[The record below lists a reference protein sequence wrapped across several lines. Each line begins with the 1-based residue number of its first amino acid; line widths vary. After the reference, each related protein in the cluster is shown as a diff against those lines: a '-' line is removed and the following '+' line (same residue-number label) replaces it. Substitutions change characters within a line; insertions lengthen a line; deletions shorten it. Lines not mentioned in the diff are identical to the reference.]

1 MPLTNLKG
9 QRPSKTYNELLRVVS
24 GSVYDGTG
32 SLVTFLNIT
41 ASAALNAQSGGGGT
55 SPWII
60 TNNRLYT
67 SQSFNVEVT
76 GSLTVFGN
84 SNDVF
89 IIKSQGATQNLF
101 KVSSSGIVEM
111 YVNATDPAS
120 SAELGQMYF
129 TSQSLYLG
137 LQ

>member
-9 QRPSKTYNELLRVVS
+9 QKPSKTYNELLRVVS
-24 GSVYDGTG
+24 GSTYDGTG
-32 SLVTFLNIT
+32 SLVTFLDIT
-41 ASAALNAQSGGGGT
+41 ASYALNAGDE

-60 TNNRLYT
+60 TNNRLYP

-76 GSLTVFGN
+76 GSLSVYGTG
-84 SNDVF
+84 NDVL
-89 IIKSQGATQNLF
+89 IIKNQGATQNLF
-101 KVSSSGIVEM
+101 KVSSSGVVQM
-111 YVNATDPAS
+111 YVNAADPTS

>member
-9 QRPSKTYNELLRVVS
+9 QKPSKTYSELLRVVS

-32 SLVTFLNIT
+32 SLVTFLDIT
-41 ASAALNAQSGGGGT
+41 ASYSLNGGDK

-60 TNNRLYT
+60 TNNRLYP

-76 GSLTVFGN
+76 GSLSVFGT

-89 IIKSQGATQNLF
+89 IIKSQSATQNLF
-101 KVSSSGIVEM
+101 KVSSSGVVEM
-111 YVNATDPAS
+111 YVHGTEPTS

>member
-9 QRPSKTYNELLRVVS
+9 QKPSKTYNELLRAVT

-32 SLVTFLNIT
+32 SLVTFLDIT
-41 ASAALNAQSGGGGT
+41 ASYALNAGDE

-60 TNNRLYT
+60 TNNRLYP
-67 SQSFNVEVT
+67 SQSFNVEAT
-76 GSLTVFGN
+76 GSLSVYGTG
-84 SNDVF
+84 NDVL
-89 IIKSQGATQNLF
+89 IIKNQGATQNLF
-101 KVSSSGIVEM
+101 KVSSSGVVQM
-111 YVNATDPAS
+111 YVNNTDPTS

-129 TSQSLYLG
+129 TSQSLFLG

>member
-9 QRPSKTYNELLRVVS
+9 QKPSKTYNELLRAVT

-32 SLVTFLNIT
+32 SLVTFLDIT
-41 ASAALNAQSGGGGT
+41 ASYALNAGDE

-60 TNNRLYT
+60 TNNRLYP
-67 SQSFNVEVT
+67 SQSFNVEAT
-76 GSLTVFGN
+76 GSLSVYGTG
-84 SNDVF
+84 NDVL
-89 IIKSQGATQNLF
+89 IIKNQGATQNLF
-101 KVSSSGIVEM
+101 KVSSSGVVQM
-111 YVNATDPAS
+111 YVNATDPTS

>member
-1 MPLTNLKG
+1 MSVNNLRG
-9 QRPSKTYNELLRVVS
+9 QKPSKTYNELLRVVS
-24 GSVYDGTG
+24 GSVYDSTG

-41 ASAALNAQSGGGGT
+41 ASAASTIAGSSST
-55 SPWII
+55 TFPWLI

-101 KVSSSGIVEM
+101 KVSSSGVVEM
-111 YVNATDPAS
+111 YVNNTDPTS
-120 SAELGQMYF
+120 NAELGQMYF
-129 TSQSLYLG
+129 TSQSLFLG

>member
-9 QRPSKTYNELLRVVS
+9 QKPSKTYSELLRVVS

-32 SLVTFLNIT
+32 SLVTFLDIT
-41 ASAALNAQSGGGGT
+41 ASYSLNGGDK

-60 TNNRLYT
+60 TNNRLYP

-76 GSLTVFGN
+76 GSLSVFGT

-89 IIKSQGATQNLF
+89 IIKSQSATQNLF
-101 KVSSSGIVEM
+101 KVSSSGVVEM
-111 YVNATDPAS
+111 YVHGTEPTS

-129 TSQSLYLG
+129 TSQSLFLG

>member
-9 QRPSKTYNELLRVVS
+9 QKPSKTYNELLRVVS
-24 GSVYDGTG
+24 GSTYDGTG
-32 SLVTFLNIT
+32 SLVTFLDIT
-41 ASAALNAQSGGGGT
+41 ASYASYALNAGDE

-60 TNNRLYT
+60 TNNRLYP

-76 GSLTVFGN
+76 GSLAVFGT

-89 IIKSQGATQNLF
+89 IIKSQSATQNLF
-101 KVSSSGIVEM
+101 KVSSSGVVQM
-111 YVNATDPAS
+111 FVNNTEPTS

-129 TSQSLYLG
+129 TSQSLFLG

>member
-9 QRPSKTYNELLRVVS
+9 QKPSKTYNELLRVVS
-24 GSVYDGTG
+24 GSAYDGTG
-32 SLVTFLNIT
+32 SLVTFLDIT
-41 ASAALNAQSGGGGT
+41 ASYASNSGDK

-60 TNNRLYT
+60 TNNRLYP
-67 SQSFNVEVT
+67 SQSFDVEVT
-76 GSLTVFGN
+76 GSLSVFGT
-84 SNDVF
+84 SNDVL
-89 IIKSQGATQNLF
+89 IIKSQGTAQNLF
-101 KVSSSGIVEM
+101 KVSSSGVVQM
-111 YVNATDPAS
+111 YVHGTEPTS

>member
-9 QRPSKTYNELLRVVS
+9 QKPSKTYNELLRVVS

-32 SLVTFLNIT
+32 SLVTFLDIT
-41 ASAALNAQSGGGGT
+41 ASYASNSGDK
-55 SPWII
+55 SPWLI

-89 IIKSQGATQNLF
+89 IIKSQGAAQNLF
-101 KVSSSGIVEM
+101 KVSSSGVVEM
-111 YVNATDPAS
+111 YVNNTEPTS

-129 TSQSLYLG
+129 TSQSLFLG

>member
-9 QRPSKTYNELLRVVS
+9 QRPSKTYNELLRVIS

-41 ASAALNAQSGGGGT
+41 ASAASTIAGSSST
-55 SPWII
+55 TFPWLI

-67 SQSFNVEVT
+67 SQSFNVEAT
-76 GSLTVFGN
+76 GSLSVYGT
-84 SNDVF
+84 SNNVL
-89 IIKSQGATQNLF
+89 IIKNQGATQNLF
-101 KVSSSGIVEM
+101 KVSSSGVVEM
-111 YVNATDPAS
+111 YLNNTDPTS

-129 TSQSLYLG
+129 TSQSLFLG